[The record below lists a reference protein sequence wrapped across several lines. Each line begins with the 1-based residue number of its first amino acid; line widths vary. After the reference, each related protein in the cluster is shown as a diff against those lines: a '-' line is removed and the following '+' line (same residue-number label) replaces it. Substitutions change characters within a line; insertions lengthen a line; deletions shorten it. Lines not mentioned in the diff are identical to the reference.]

1 MNMFSNNSKAVRYAF
16 ENGYR
21 VLKNGDLM
29 SPSGQKIKLFLDKEG
44 YFRFYIKNRHKI
56 ISVHVHRLCSFQKY
70 GELAFACDCI
80 RHLDGNSQNNS
91 WDNIEIGTYRDNQM
105 DKYKEERI
113 KSATKASHSG
123 IMKWD
128 AIAVL
133 EIKKYYA
140 SVKSYRLTMIH
151 FNISSKGTLSYILN
165 KR

>member
-1 MNMFSNNSKAVRYAF
+1 
-16 ENGYR
+16 
-21 VLKNGDLM
+21 
-29 SPSGQKIKLFLDKEG
+29 
-44 YFRFYIKNRHKI
+44 
-56 ISVHVHRLCSFQKY
+56 
-70 GELAFACDCI
+70 
-80 RHLDGNSQNNS
+80 
-91 WDNIEIGTYRDNQM
+91 M

-151 FNISSKGTLSYILN
+151 FNISSKVIF
-165 KR
+165 